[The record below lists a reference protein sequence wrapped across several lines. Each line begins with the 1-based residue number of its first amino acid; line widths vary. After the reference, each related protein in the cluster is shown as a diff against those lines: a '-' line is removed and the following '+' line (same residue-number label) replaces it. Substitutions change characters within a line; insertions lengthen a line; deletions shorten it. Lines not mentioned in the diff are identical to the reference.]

1 MSPVTAP
8 FTTCD
13 LADFTQSQPTD
24 TSHHPGRQ
32 MAEAHVKAAPHFITI
47 AFELAPGLP
56 LQIDEQREWIGHPG
70 AAPDTRRHFH
80 TVLRL

>member
-56 LQIDEQREWIGHPG
+56 LHVDEQREWIGNSG